1 MRKLF
6 LKAFLFMLALTA
18 YGQTTA
24 TYDIVFTS
32 NWEAH
37 GPLPNNAHFTRLV
50 GAAHNSNV
58 TFLEMGGF
66 ATPGVE
72 LVAELGS
79 NGQFSNE
86 VSSAIN
92 ANNADQFING
102 PDLFFN
108 GSGRTITISDLQID
122 ANFPLITLTSMI
134 APSPDWF
141 IAVNSVSLLDAN
153 NQWISE
159 ITMDIFPYDAGTEE
173 GNSYSLNN
181 PATNPQERISSLRG
195 IAPFNSQ
202 KIGTLVFTRKNI
214 PPVVEGGIVSTTDNQ
229 TEVTITVG
237 DGIADVIS
245 FATTSTATANY
256 TYIITDGSGNILTN
270 NDVSND
276 FEPAPAGTCR
286 VYGISYNG
294 ELAIT
299 GKNIADTGLATGTYD
314 LSDNSITVIREA
326 TPPAVEGGIVS
337 TTDNQTEVTITVGDG
352 VADVISF
359 ATTSTATANY
369 TYIITDGSGN
379 ILTNNDVSNDFEP
392 APAGTCRVYGISYNG
407 ELAITGKNIADTG
420 LATGTYD
427 LSDNS
432 ITVIREATPP
442 AVEGGI
448 VSTTDNQT
456 EVTIT
461 VGDGVADVIS
471 FATTS
476 TATAN
481 YTYII
486 TDGSGNILTN
496 NDVSNDFEPA
506 PAGTCRVYGI
516 SYNGELA
523 ITGKNIADTGLATGT
538 YDLSDNSITVIREA
552 APPAVE
558 GGMVSTT
565 DNQTEVTITVGDGIA
580 DVISFATTSTATANY
595 TYIITDGSGNILTNN
610 DVSNDFEPAPAGTCR
625 VYGISYNGELAITGK
640 NIADAGLATGSYDLS
655 DNSITVIREAT
666 PPAVEGGMVSTTDNQ
681 TEVTI
686 TVGDGI
692 ADVISFATT
701 STATA
706 NYTYII
712 TDSSG
717 NILANNDVS
726 NDFEPAP
733 AGTCRVYGISY
744 NGELAIT
751 GKNIADAGLAT
762 GSYDLS
768 DNSITVIRE
777 ATPPAVEGGMVSTT
791 DNQTEVTITV
801 GDGIA
806 DVISFATTSTATAN
820 YTYIITDSSG
830 NILTNNDVSNDFE
843 PAPAGTCRVYG
854 ISYNGELAIT
864 GKNIAD
870 TGLATGTYDLS
881 DNSITV
887 IREATP
893 PAVEGGMVST
903 TDNQTEVTITVGD
916 GIADVIS
923 FATTSTATANYTY
936 IITDGSGNILTNNDV
951 SNDFEPAPAGT
962 CRVYGISYNGELAI
976 TGKNIA
982 DTGLATGT
990 YDLSDNSITVI
1001 REATPPVVEG
1011 GMVSTTDNQT
1021 EVTITVGDGIAD
1033 IISFATTSTA
1043 TANYTYIITDGSG
1056 NILTNNDVSNDFEP
1070 APAGTCRVYGI
1081 SYNGEL
1087 AITGKNIADTGL
1099 ATGTYDLSDNSITVI
1114 REASIPDP
1122 TCNDGIQNGDETG
1135 VDCGGSCE
1143 PCNTT
1148 MYCESSSNT
1157 TADEYIS
1164 NVQLGTIN
1172 NTSAGAANG
1181 YEDFTSISTTLSKG
1195 TSNTVTITPT
1205 WSGRTYREAYSIWI
1219 DYNQDGDFTDNGEQ
1233 IWTKAPTTDASVS
1246 CTFTVP
1252 NTALDGNTRMRVSMK
1267 YNSIP
1272 TACESFRFGEVED
1285 YTVVIGMETDPIP
1298 TCTDGIQNGDET
1310 GVDCGGSCAPCE
1322 IIDDNV
1328 VYVDIEDITV
1338 SSSKIWSPFQI
1349 EVGDSR
1355 YFGPWLSGNTLR
1367 LVTYGKS
1374 LVTEGNTNNVTVIAE
1389 GTQVGASSDFTFENH
1404 SFVVSSTS
1412 YTNWNG
1418 KSGYIGFSFKI
1429 KGATHY
1435 GWLYA
1440 TVTNDG
1446 RSYTITDYAYNTKAG
1461 ESLIAKRPSG
1471 TKKSGEIGKLSAF
1484 PNPFNNQLTIDVSKL
1499 SSDTFTVEIYDV
1511 LGKQVFSRSYTKNPG
1526 SFELKGQLRRPG
1538 AYFVKVVTNTE
1549 SSTLQVIKQ

>member
-6 LKAFLFMLALTA
+6 LQIVLCVLTITA

-37 GPLPNNAHFTRLV
+37 GALPNNAHFTRLV
-50 GAAHNSNV
+50 GATHNSNI

-86 VSSAIN
+86 VTSAIN

-108 GSGRTITISDLQID
+108 GPSRTITISDLQVD
-122 ANFPLITLTSMI
+122 ANFPLVTLASMI

-141 IAVNSVSLLDAN
+141 VAVNSVSLLDAN

-173 GNSYSLNN
+173 GSTYSLNN
-181 PATNPQERISSLRG
+181 PATNPHERISSLRG

-214 PPVVEGGIVSTTDNQ
+214 
-229 TEVTITVG
+229 
-237 DGIADVIS
+237 
-245 FATTSTATANY
+245 
-256 TYIITDGSGNILTN
+256 
-270 NDVSND
+270 
-276 FEPAPAGTCR
+276 
-286 VYGISYNG
+286 
-294 ELAIT
+294 
-299 GKNIADTGLATGTYD
+299 
-314 LSDNSITVIREA
+314 
-326 TPPAVEGGIVS
+326 
-337 TTDNQTEVTITVGDG
+337 
-352 VADVISF
+352 
-359 ATTSTATANY
+359 
-369 TYIITDGSGN
+369 
-379 ILTNNDVSNDFEP
+379 
-392 APAGTCRVYGISYNG
+392 
-407 ELAITGKNIADTG
+407 
-420 LATGTYD
+420 
-427 LSDNS
+427 
-432 ITVIREATPP
+432 
-442 AVEGGI
+442 
-448 VSTTDNQT
+448 
-456 EVTIT
+456 
-461 VGDGVADVIS
+461 
-471 FATTS
+471 
-476 TATAN
+476 
-481 YTYII
+481 
-486 TDGSGNILTN
+486 
-496 NDVSNDFEPA
+496 
-506 PAGTCRVYGI
+506 
-516 SYNGELA
+516 
-523 ITGKNIADTGLATGT
+523 
-538 YDLSDNSITVIREA
+538 
-552 APPAVE
+552 PPAVE

-625 VYGISYNGELAITGK
+625 VYGISYNGDLSITGK
-640 NIADAGLATGSYDLS
+640 NIADAGLATGTYDLS
-655 DNSITVIREAT
+655 ENSISVIREAT

-706 NYTYII
+706 SYTYII
-712 TDSSG
+712 TDGSG
-717 NILANNDVS
+717 NILTNNDVS

-744 NGELAIT
+744 NGDLSIT

-762 GSYDLS
+762 GTYDLS
-768 DNSITVIRE
+768 ENSISVIRE

-806 DVISFATTSTATAN
+806 DVISFATTSTATAS
-820 YTYIITDSSG
+820 YTYIITDGSG

-854 ISYNGELAIT
+854 ISYNGDLAIT

-870 TGLATGTYDLS
+870 AGLATGTYDLS
-881 DNSITV
+881 ENSISV

-923 FATTSTATANYTY
+923 FATTSTATASYTY

-962 CRVYGISYNGELAI
+962 CRVYGISYNGDLAI

-982 DTGLATGT
+982 DAGLATGT
-990 YDLSDNSITVI
+990 YDLSDNSISVI
-1001 REATPPVVEG
+1001 REATPPAVEG

-1033 IISFATTSTA
+1033 VISFATTSTA
-1043 TANYTYIITDGSG
+1043 TASYTYIITDDSG

-1081 SYNGEL
+1081 SYNGDL
-1087 AITGKNIADTGL
+1087 AITGKNIADAGL
-1099 ATGTYDLSDNSITVI
+1099 ATGTYDLSDNSISVI
-1114 REASIPDP
+1114 REATPTP
-1122 TCNDGIQNGDETG
+1122 TCTDGIQNGDETG

-1143 PCNTT
+1143 PCNTLV
-1148 MYCESSSNT
+1148 YCESSSGT
-1157 TADEYIS
+1157 TRDEYIS
-1164 NVQLGTIN
+1164 NVKLGSIN
-1172 NTSAGAANG
+1172 NTTAGSPNG
-1181 YEDFTSISTTLSKG
+1181 YGDYTSVSTSLSKG
-1195 TSNTVTITPT
+1195 ISNTITITPT
-1205 WSGRTYREAYSIWI
+1205 WSGRVYSEAYSIWI
-1219 DYNQDGDFTDNGEQ
+1219 DYNQDGDFNDNGEQ
-1233 IWTKAPTTDASVS
+1233 VWTKAPTKDASVS
-1246 CTFTVP
+1246 CDFVVP
-1252 NTALDGNTRMRVSMK
+1252 NSALEGNTRMRVSMK
-1267 YNSIP
+1267 YNRIP
-1272 TACESFRFGEVED
+1272 TPCESFRFGEVED
-1285 YTVVIGMETDPIP
+1285 YTVIIGMETDPEP

-1310 GVDCGGSCAPCE
+1310 GVDCGGSCTPC
-1322 IIDDNV
+1322 DTNDGSV
-1328 VYVDIEDITV
+1328 VYVDIADKTV

-1349 EVGDSR
+1349 EIGDSK
-1355 YFGPWLSGNTLR
+1355 YFGPWLAGNSIR
-1367 LVTYGKS
+1367 LVTYGKG
-1374 LVTEGNTNNVTVIAE
+1374 LVTDGNTNNVTLISDKVI
-1389 GTQVGASSDFTFENH
+1389 VDASS
-1404 SFVVSSTS
+1404 SFVTNNNSFIVSSAS
-1412 YTNWNG
+1412 YTSWNG
-1418 KSGYIGFSFKI
+1418 KSGYIGFSFKVN
-1429 KGATHY
+1429 GATHY
-1435 GWLYA
+1435 GWFYA
-1440 TVTNDG
+1440 SVSSNG
-1446 RSYTITDYAYNTKAG
+1446 NSFTIKDYAYNTTAG
-1461 ESLIAKRPSG
+1461 QGLLTKRPTTNKNILS
-1471 TKKSGEIGKLSAF
+1471 KGKLSSY
-1484 PNPFNNQLTIDVSKL
+1484 PNPFRDVVTIDVSKID
-1499 SSDTFTVEIYDV
+1499 SNKFTVKVFDV
-1511 LGKQVFSRSYTKNPG
+1511 LGKELLSEEYTNNPG
-1526 SFELKGQLRRPG
+1526 NISLGSKLKLSGT
-1538 AYFVKVVTNTE
+1538 YFVRVYTDKDTQ
-1549 SSTLQVIKQ
+1549 TLQIIKP